1 MLEEMIIEY
10 GAFKTG
16 KFTLASGKESDY
28 YVDLRVAITQP
39 EFLHEVAKA
48 MAAHTDDVDI
58 IAGVALSAVPIAA
71 AISLE
76 TEKPYLMIRKESK
89 GHGTQKRVEGKL
101 KEGQK
106 VMFVEDTATTAG
118 SLINAIQCVR
128 EAGGIVEKALVIV
141 DREEGAAQ
149 NLSEAGVKM
158 HSLASID
165 RLRELS

>member
-1 MLEEMIIEY
+1 MLEEMMIEY

-16 KFTLASGKESDY
+16 KFTLASGRESDY

-39 EFLHEVAKA
+39 EFLSAVAKA
-48 MAAHTDDVDI
+48 MAPYTDDVDI

-71 AISLE
+71 ALSLE
-76 TEKPYLMIRKESK
+76 TGKPYLMIRKASK
-89 GHGTQKRVEGKL
+89 DHGTGKRIEGNL

-118 SLINAIQCVR
+118 SLINAIECVR
-128 EAGGIVEKALVIV
+128 EAGGIVKKALVIV
-141 DREEGAAQ
+141 DREEGAME
-149 NLSEAGVKM
+149 NLSSAGVEM